1 MLPEKK
7 KCDTINKMLLYIFRN
22 ECPLPWR
29 NDPIL
34 IIVTFPLCVA
44 TPTEMTVWETEKLF
58 HLGWEIGWERSQT
71 VWEED
76 RKDKL

>member
-1 MLPEKK
+1 MPVKK
-7 KCDTINKMLLYIFRN
+7 KYDTINKIVLYLFRN

-44 TPTEMTVWETEKLF
+44 TPTGMTVWETENLF
-58 HLGWEIGWERSQT
+58 RLGWGIGWERPQA
-71 VWEED
+71 VWEKA